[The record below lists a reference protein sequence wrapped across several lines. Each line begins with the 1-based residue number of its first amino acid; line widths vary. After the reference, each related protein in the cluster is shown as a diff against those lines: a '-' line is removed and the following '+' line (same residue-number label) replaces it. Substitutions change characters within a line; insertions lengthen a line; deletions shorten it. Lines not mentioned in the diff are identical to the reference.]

1 VQTRSLTVFAG
12 SAALATRAREWA
24 LRWCAE
30 RGLDATRGAKNKTKT
45 KRKKTKS
52 QKKKTTHTIATT
64 TRNVFPS
71 FLVFVFSHLSFFSSQ
86 RRISTSS
93 C

>member
-30 RGLDATRGAKNKTKT
+30 RGLDATGV
-45 KRKKTKS
+45 
-52 QKKKTTHTIATT
+52 I
-64 TRNVFPS
+64 
-71 FLVFVFSHLSFFSSQ
+71 
-86 RRISTSS
+86 
-93 C
+93 